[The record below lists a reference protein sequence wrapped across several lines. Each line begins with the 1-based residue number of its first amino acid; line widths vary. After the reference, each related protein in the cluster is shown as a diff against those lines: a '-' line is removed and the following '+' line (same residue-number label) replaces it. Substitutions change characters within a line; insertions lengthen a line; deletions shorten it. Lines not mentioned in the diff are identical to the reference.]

1 MVSRVDY
8 TQTPV
13 VAFGSQLSQVFLF
26 TLKPKANCSTSLLEN
41 SDFSS
46 EGAPAGI

>member
-13 VAFGSQLSQVFLF
+13 VAFGSQVFLF
-26 TLKPKANCSTSLLEN
+26 TLKPKANCSTSLIEN